1 MDQFLIN
8 IVSAKS
14 QADKA
19 INSLKGILLGIN
31 LDGTVNEKEVGE
43 LHHWVLEHKELIGR
57 NPFNEFMTLI
67 ESSISNELPQKEA
80 IEDLYW
86 LCQKYEDDGYYY
98 NGFTADLQTLQG
110 LCHGIVSDGIIND
123 DEIEGLN
130 QWLKANEHLNNY
142 YPYDEI
148 RSLILTVVAD
158 HKIDDEERQT
168 LKAYFSQFVKL
179 KDKNVFEG
187 LQNEIGGQIISGLC
201 TSEPNVD
208 FENRSFCM
216 TGILQRCS
224 RTELESRISRLGG
237 IVVDSVT
244 KKTDYLIVA
253 DHGNPAW
260 AFSCYGRK
268 VEKALQL
275 RKTGHTIM
283 LIHEYDF
290 GDIVDDLI

>member
-1 MDQFLIN
+1 
-8 IVSAKS
+8 
-14 QADKA
+14 
-19 INSLKGILLGIN
+19 
-31 LDGTVNEKEVGE
+31 
-43 LHHWVLEHKELIGR
+43 
-57 NPFNEFMTLI
+57 MTLI

-86 LCQKYEDDGYYY
+86 LCQKYENDSYYY
-98 NGFTADLQTLQG
+98 NGVTSDLQVLEG

-123 DEIEGLN
+123 DEINGLN
-130 QWLKANEHLNNY
+130 QWLKTNEHLNNY
-142 YPYDEI
+142 YPYDEV

-158 HKIDDEERQT
+158 HKIDTEERQM

-179 KDKNVFEG
+179 NDKTLAEELHKEV
-187 LQNEIGGQIISGLC
+187 GGQIISGLC
-201 TSEPNVD
+201 TSEPNVI

-224 RTELESRISRLGG
+224 RTELETNIRGLGG

-268 VEKALQL
+268 VEKTLQL
-275 RKTGHTIM
+275 RKIGHTIM

-290 GDIVDDLI
+290 GDIIDDLI